1 MHDSQTYLIVAGL
14 VLVVIGFVTA
24 KTNLVAIRSAIAAS
38 KWASV
43 DGEIESAGVSEGYDY
58 ASANGSKRVTFRVV
72 IRYSYRLGNR
82 TYSSD
87 KSGSGGRIFLSFS
100 SAQRAAN
107 RYATQKTIK
116 VYVSPEDPLRSMIG
130 VGMQWQ
136 WRHWLGLIV
145 SAVLLGLGVMM
156 ILARFGVHA

>member
-1 MHDSQTYLIVAGL
+1 MHDSQTFLIVAGI
-14 VLVVIGFVTA
+14 VLMVIGFVSA
-24 KTNLVAIRSAIAAS
+24 KTNLVEIRSAIAAS

-43 DGEIESAGVSEGYDY
+43 DGAIESAGVSEDYDY
-58 ASANGSKRVTFRVV
+58 AGANGSKRVIFRVV

-87 KSGSGGRIFLSFS
+87 KSGPDGRIFSSFS
-100 SAQRAAN
+100 SAQRTAN
-107 RYATQKTIK
+107 QYATQKTIK
-116 VYVSPEDPLRSMIG
+116 VYVSPEDPMRSMIG

-136 WRHWLGLIV
+136 WRYWLGLVV